1 MITAALEHSKQARLW
16 YGELHLPDLDGVYY
30 GEIGRLWN
38 NEASAEEVCA
48 SMQELME
55 EVMAQPVDVEV

>member
-1 MITAALEHSKQARLW
+1 MIASALDHTKTARLW

-38 NEASAEEVCA
+38 NEASAEEVVA
-48 SMQELME
+48 DMQKLMD
-55 EVMAQPVDVEV
+55 EVMAQPVDVEL